1 MPRPLTIV
9 DALADQR
16 LFGGVSAFRDLSSWG
31 RWVVFLKSVYGL
43 ELDGEETAIF
53 TEHTGRSR
61 YDPPVGGW
69 SETVAVVGRQSGKSR
84 VASVIAGFEALRAE
98 CEGDRTETWALLIA
112 QDQRAALRTLLGYAK
127 APFAQ
132 VPALQRS
139 VAATRADSMT
149 LRNGVVL
156 AAYPARPASVRGL
169 RARVAVLDELAFF
182 RNSENVP
189 IDVEMLR
196 AIRPCL
202 STTRGKLLIL
212 SSPYAKTG
220 ALYDLHRRHFGQV
233 DSETLVWAASAP
245 AMNPRLPSDY
255 LARMERDDPEAYRS
269 EVLGEFR
276 SGTAT
281 FLDPEVLAACV
292 DEGIRERPPQAG
304 LFYRG
309 FFDPSGGR
317 RDAAALGIAHSTDDG
332 AVLDL
337 LRAWSPPFNPSGAI
351 AEAADEL
358 ARYALSTVQGDRYA
372 GEFVAE
378 AFRAHDITYEASV
391 RDRSA
396 IYHELLP
403 LVQSHRVR
411 LLDHP
416 DLLRELR
423 GLERRR
429 GASGRD
435 RIDHA
440 PSAHDDRANAAS
452 GAVVLAAAPTTP
464 LAFTFLDSATDA
476 DTDAQRAGS
485 AAMVQ
490 DAIARDGAFW
500 PE

>member
-1 MPRPLTIV
+1 
-9 DALADQR
+9 
-16 LFGGVSAFRDLSSWG
+16 
-31 RWVVFLKSVYGL
+31 
-43 ELDGEETAIF
+43 
-53 TEHTGRSR
+53 
-61 YDPPVGGW
+61 
-69 SETVAVVGRQSGKSR
+69 
-84 VASVIAGFEALRAE
+84 
-98 CEGDRTETWALLIA
+98 
-112 QDQRAALRTLLGYAK
+112 
-127 APFAQ
+127 
-132 VPALQRS
+132 
-139 VAATRADSMT
+139 MT

-169 RARVAVLDELAFF
+169 RARVAILDELAFF

-212 SSPYAKTG
+212 SSPYAQTG
-220 ALYDLHRRHFGQV
+220 ALYDLHRRHFGQD
-233 DSETLVWAASAP
+233 DSETLVWVGSAP
-245 AMNPRLPSDY
+245 SMNPTLPSHY

-276 SGTAT
+276 SGVAT

-304 LFYRG
+304 LFYHG
-309 FFDPSGGR
+309 FFDASGGR
-317 RDAAALGIAHSTDDG
+317 RDAAALAVAHPTDDG

-337 LRAWSPPFNPSGAI
+337 LRTWSPPFNPSGAI

-358 ARYALSTVQGDRYA
+358 ARYALPTVQGDRYA

-396 IYHELLP
+396 IYLEVLA

-452 GAVVLAAAPTTP
+452 GAVVLAATPVAP
-464 LAFTFLDSATDA
+464 LKFTFLDAVTEQDTEAAKEASAKLVT
-476 DTDAQRAGS
+476 
-485 AAMVQ
+485 
-490 DAIARDGAFW
+490 DAIAQSGW
-500 PE
+500 YGPE